1 MAAKRDY
8 YDVLGVS
15 KSASDAELKAAYRK
29 AALQWHPDR
38 NKSPEAE
45 TKFKEI
51 NEAYQVLSDSTK
63 KAQYDQFGH
72 AAPGGFG
79 SGAGQG
85 PFQYSYSG
93 GGNPFEGMD
102 FGGAGFSDPFDIFEQ
117 FFGSSSP
124 FGGRRGPAKPHYS
137 LRIPFK
143 RAILG
148 GSETVTIDGKNHTIT
163 IPAGTDT
170 GTHLRFGDFDI
181 TFEVE
186 PDKTFKREGAD
197 IYTDYK
203 ISFTLAILGGEVGVP
218 TLEGNIKIKIRPGTQ
233 PGTMVRLTGKGAPV
247 LNSFSRNAK
256 GDLYIRLVVELPTK
270 VSHQQKHLLEE
281 FKNA

>member
-8 YDVLGVS
+8 YEVLGVS
-15 KSASDAELKAAYRK
+15 KSASAAELKSAYRK

-45 TKFKEI
+45 TRFKEI
-51 NEAYQVLSDSTK
+51 NEAYEILSNPQK
-63 KAQYDQFGH
+63 KSQYDQFGH
-72 AAPGGFG
+72 AAPQ
-79 SGAGQG
+79 GQG
-85 PFQYSYSG
+85 PFQYSYNG

-102 FGGAGFSDPFDIFEQ
+102 FGGQGFGDPFDIFEQ

-143 RAILG
+143 LAVLG
-148 GSETVTIDGKNHTIT
+148 GSETVTIDGKRHTIT
-163 IPAGTDT
+163 VPAGTDT

-186 PDKTFKREGAD
+186 PDKTFKRDGAD
-197 IYTDYK
+197 IYVDHK
-203 ISFTLAILGGEVGVP
+203 ISFVQAILGGEVEVP
-218 TLEGNIKIKIRPGTQ
+218 TLEGHLKIKVRPGTQ
-233 PGTMVRLTGKGAPV
+233 PGTMVRLTGKGAPR
-247 LNSFSRNAK
+247 LNAFSREQK
-256 GDLYIRLVVELPTK
+256 GDFYIRLVVEVPTK
-270 VSHQQKHLLEE
+270 LNHTQKHLLEQ
-281 FKNA
+281 FKNS